1 MGYYLNRR
9 QDEQY
14 HRKFSNE
21 VDFEADIV
29 GNMETLISQANLSL
43 LLKHQVHL
51 SRKCCQT

>member
-21 VDFEADIV
+21 VDFDADIV
-29 GNMETLISQANLSL
+29 EITYYLG
-43 LLKHQVHL
+43 
-51 SRKCCQT
+51 

>member
-29 GNMETLISQANLSL
+29 GNMETLISQSNLSL
-43 LLKHQVHL
+43 LLKHRVHL
-51 SRKCCQT
+51 